1 MRLAAIIFLSL
12 CLLLAAGPAQAVP
25 MADFAEILGSEA
37 PRDSFT
43 LYRWEQ
49 HPDVYVIHFD
59 SYLYQSRALSRMAL
73 FQEMA
78 ESRGRIMS
86 QVELEA
92 WFSDQGVT
100 LEGLFGAHDYDT
112 QDMARFFSELQKSGQ
127 EWYPEELELF
137 NGLLELGLLDYT
149 LCYCDPG
156 LGFHQHELYH
166 ATGEQ
171 AVISFASRLALR
183 ESRHGMQGR
192 TDRSYERG
200 ALYHE
205 MLHGIFFTEPEYE
218 QRCREFWQQQLSA
231 DERRAFSTLL
241 ASLNYD
247 PAFETLM
254 INEFQAYLLTPPAPA
269 SGSRILLERG
279 QRLLK
284 PDFLPEYVNED
295 DKEHFL
301 EHGKDLLERIRGS
314 MRDELRAWVGNE
326 YLIDGE

>member
-1 MRLAAIIFLSL
+1 MRLIAGLCLILS
-12 CLLLAAGPAQAVP
+12 LLLAARAAQAVP
-25 MADFAEILGSEA
+25 LADFDEILSSDA
-37 PRDSFT
+37 PRDSF
-43 LYRWEQ
+43 LLFRWEQ

-59 SYLYQSRALSRMAL
+59 SYLYQSRAFSRTAL
-73 FQEMA
+73 YQEMA

-86 QVELEA
+86 QAELEA

-112 QDMARFFSELQKSGQ
+112 DDLARYYNALWQSG
-127 EWYPEELELF
+127 EALYDEERRVAEVLVGA
-137 NGLLELGLLDYT
+137 GLLEAALPAAGESLPRDSA
-149 LCYCDPG
+149 P
-156 LGFHQHELYH
+156 FR

-218 QRCREFWQQQLSA
+218 RRCREFWQQQLNA

-279 QRLLK
+279 QRLLQ
-284 PDFLPEYVNED
+284 PDFMPEYVNED
-295 DKEHFL
+295 DKAHFL
-301 EHGKDLLERIRGS
+301 EHGNDLLERIRGS
-314 MRDELRAWVGNE
+314 LRDELRAWVGEE
-326 YLIDGE
+326 YLIDGN